1 MRLQHAGKSPPSSPT
16 KEVQQGMIPWLDPLA
31 TPAFPP
37 AEAALTAAQGA
48 NGLLAGGGALNAQW
62 LLAAYQRGIF
72 PWFNDDQPIL
82 WWTPDPRL
90 ILRPRGFKCARSL
103 RQTLRRA
110 DFNIRFDSAF
120 DAVVAACAA
129 PRPDQPETWIHADM
143 AAAYGELHR
152 LGHAHSV
159 EVWQQEELI
168 GGLYGIA
175 LGKIFFGESMFSRR
189 RDASKV
195 ALAHLAALLAGRGFA
210 LIDCQV
216 RSEHLVSLGAEE
228 VTRAHFNAE
237 LARFIPQHI
246 APAAQP
252 WRDEKVPDLSALAA
266 GEKYPFAASAQP

>member
-1 MRLQHAGKSPPSSPT
+1 
-16 KEVQQGMIPWLDPLA
+16 MIPWLEAHAAPV
-31 TPAFPP
+31 FPP
-37 AEAALTAAQGA
+37 TQTALSAAEGA
-48 NGLLAGGGALNAQW
+48 NGLLAAGGALNAQW

-72 PWFNDDQPIL
+72 PWFDADQPIL

-90 ILRPRGFKCARSL
+90 ILRPQGFKCARSL
-103 RQTLRRA
+103 RQRLRRA

-129 PRPDQPETWIHADM
+129 PRPDQPETWIHAEM
-143 AAAYGELHR
+143 AAAYGQLHA

-189 RDASKV
+189 RDASKI
-195 ALAHLAALLAGRGFA
+195 ALAHLAAFLAARDFA

-228 VTRAHFNAE
+228 VTRAQFE
-237 LARFIPQHI
+237 
-246 APAAQP
+246 
-252 WRDEKVPDLSALAA
+252 SALAQHIPPPPVA
-266 GEKYPFAASAQP
+266 SGQHWRNHTAPDLAALVASANHPFAAPGKHWTPPADYSKHSPERK